1 MNGLVHIFKGG
12 FIMTNIETLLHEE
25 IQDGFDALSRMERGT
40 KIHKTTVDE
49 VVKLFD
55 KAIEIE
61 KIEVETKEKAKA
73 REIEIK
79 KIEIEADERAKA
91 REIEASLKM
100 AQMEEDRKDRRF
112 KNGIAVGGIV
122 LPLAVTIWGTFKTLK
137 FEEEGT
143 VTTMMGRGFINKL
156 IPKK

>member
-1 MNGLVHIFKGG
+1 
-12 FIMTNIETLLHEE
+12 MTNIETLLHEE
-25 IQDGFDALSRMERGT
+25 IQDGFDALSKMERGT
-40 KIHKTTVDE
+40 EIHKTTVDE
-49 VVKLFD
+49 VAKLFD

-61 KIEVETKEKAKA
+61 KIEIEAKEK
-73 REIEIK
+73 
-79 KIEIEADERAKA
+79 AKA
-91 REIEASLKM
+91 REIEASLKK

-143 VTTMMGRGFINKL
+143 VTTIMGRGFINKL

>member
-1 MNGLVHIFKGG
+1 
-12 FIMTNIETLLHEE
+12 MTNIETLLHEE
-25 IQDGFDALSRMERGT
+25 IQDGFDALSKMERGT
-40 KIHKTTVDE
+40 EIHKTTVDE
-49 VVKLFD
+49 VAKLFD

-61 KIEVETKEKAKA
+61 KIEIEAKDKAKS
-73 REIEIK
+73 
-79 KIEIEADERAKA
+79 
-91 REIEASLKM
+91 REIEASLKR

>member
-40 KIHKTTVDE
+40 EIHKTTVDE
-49 VVKLFD
+49 VAKLFD

-61 KIEVETKEKAKA
+61 KIEIEAKEKAKA
-73 REIEIK
+73 REIE
-79 KIEIEADERAKA
+79 AG
-91 REIEASLKM
+91 LKR

-143 VTTMMGRGFINKL
+143 VTTIMGRGFINKL

>member
-1 MNGLVHIFKGG
+1 
-12 FIMTNIETLLHEE
+12 MTNIETLLHEE

-40 KIHKTTVDE
+40 KNHKTTVDE

-73 REIEIK
+73 REIE
-79 KIEIEADERAKA
+79 
-91 REIEASLKM
+91 ASLKR

-112 KNGIAVGGIV
+112 KNGIAIGGIV

>member
-1 MNGLVHIFKGG
+1 
-12 FIMTNIETLLHEE
+12 MTNIETLLHEE

-40 KIHKTTVDE
+40 EIHKTTVDE
-49 VVKLFD
+49 VAKLFD

-61 KIEVETKEKAKA
+61 KIE
-73 REIEIK
+73 IEVK
-79 KIEIEADERAKA
+79 ERAKA
-91 REIEASLKM
+91 REIEASLKR

>member
-25 IQDGFDALSRMERGT
+25 IQDGFDALSKMERGT
-40 KIHKTTVDE
+40 EIHKTTVDE
-49 VVKLFD
+49 VAKLFD

-61 KIEVETKEKAKA
+61 KIE
-73 REIEIK
+73 
-79 KIEIEADERAKA
+79 IEAKDKAKA
-91 REIEASLKM
+91 REIEASLKR
-100 AQMEEDRKDRRF
+100 AQMEEDRKDRRV
-112 KNGIAVGGIV
+112 KNGIALGGIV

-143 VTTMMGRGFINKL
+143 VTTIMGRGFINKL

>member
-1 MNGLVHIFKGG
+1 
-12 FIMTNIETLLHEE
+12 MTNIETLLHEE

-40 KIHKTTVDE
+40 EIHKTTVDE
-49 VVKLFD
+49 VAKLFD

-61 KIEVETKEKAKA
+61 KIEIEAKEK
-73 REIEIK
+73 
-79 KIEIEADERAKA
+79 AKA
-91 REIEASLKM
+91 REIEASLKR

>member
-25 IQDGFDALSRMERGT
+25 IQDGFDALSKMERGT
-40 KIHKTTVDE
+40 EIHKATVDE
-49 VVKLFD
+49 VAKLFD

-61 KIEVETKEKAKA
+61 KIEIEAKDKAKA
-73 REIEIK
+73 R
-79 KIEIEADERAKA
+79 
-91 REIEASLKM
+91 
-100 AQMEEDRKDRRF
+100 EEDRKDRRV
-112 KNGIAVGGIV
+112 KNGIAIGGIV
-122 LPLAVTIWGTFKTLK
+122 LPLAVTIWGTFKSLK

-143 VTTMMGRGFINKL
+143 VTTIMGRGFINKL

>member
-1 MNGLVHIFKGG
+1 
-12 FIMTNIETLLHEE
+12 MTNIETLLHEE
-25 IQDGFDALSRMERGT
+25 IQDGFDALSKMERGT
-40 KIHKTTVDE
+40 EIHKTTVDE
-49 VVKLFD
+49 VAKLFD

-61 KIEVETKEKAKA
+61 KIEAKEK
-73 REIEIK
+73 
-79 KIEIEADERAKA
+79 AKA
-91 REIEASLKM
+91 REIEASLKR

>member
-25 IQDGFDALSRMERGT
+25 IQDGFDALSKMERGT
-40 KIHKTTVDE
+40 EIHKTTVDE
-49 VVKLFD
+49 VAKLFD

-61 KIEVETKEKAKA
+61 KIEIEAKEK
-73 REIEIK
+73 
-79 KIEIEADERAKA
+79 AKA
-91 REIEASLKM
+91 REIEASLKR

>member
-25 IQDGFDALSRMERGT
+25 IQDGFDALSKMERGT
-40 KIHKTTVDE
+40 EIHKTTVDE
-49 VVKLFD
+49 VAKLFD

-61 KIEVETKEKAKA
+61 KIEIEAKEK
-73 REIEIK
+73 
-79 KIEIEADERAKA
+79 AKA
-91 REIEASLKM
+91 REIEASLKR
-100 AQMEEDRKDRRF
+100 AQMEEDRKDRKI

>member
-40 KIHKTTVDE
+40 EIHKTTVDE
-49 VVKLFD
+49 VAKLFD

-61 KIEVETKEKAKA
+61 KIEIEAKDKAKS
-73 REIEIK
+73 
-79 KIEIEADERAKA
+79 
-91 REIEASLKM
+91 REIEASLKR
-100 AQMEEDRKDRRF
+100 AQMEEDRKDRRV
-112 KNGIAVGGIV
+112 KNGIALGGIV

>member
-25 IQDGFDALSRMERGT
+25 IQDGFDALSKMERGT
-40 KIHKTTVDE
+40 EIHKTTVDE
-49 VVKLFD
+49 VAKLFD

-61 KIEVETKEKAKA
+61 KIEIEAKEKAKA
-73 REIEIK
+73 REIE
-79 KIEIEADERAKA
+79 E
-91 REIEASLKM
+91 SLKRE
-100 AQMEEDRKDRRF
+100 QMEEDRKDRRF

-143 VTTMMGRGFINKL
+143 VTTIMGRGFINKL

>member
-1 MNGLVHIFKGG
+1 
-12 FIMTNIETLLHEE
+12 MTNIETLLHEE

-40 KIHKTTVDE
+40 EIHKTTVDE
-49 VVKLFD
+49 VAKLFD

-61 KIEVETKEKAKA
+61 KIEIEAKEKAKS
-73 REIEIK
+73 
-79 KIEIEADERAKA
+79 
-91 REIEASLKM
+91 REIEASLKR

-112 KNGIAVGGIV
+112 KNGIAIGGIV

>member
-1 MNGLVHIFKGG
+1 
-12 FIMTNIETLLHEE
+12 MTNIETLLHEE
-25 IQDGFDALSRMERGT
+25 IQDGFDALSKMERGT
-40 KIHKTTVDE
+40 EIHKTTVDE
-49 VVKLFD
+49 VAKLFD

-61 KIEVETKEKAKA
+61 KIEVEAKD
-73 REIEIK
+73 K
-79 KIEIEADERAKA
+79 AKA
-91 REIEASLKM
+91 REIEASLKR

-112 KNGIAVGGIV
+112 KNGIALGGIV

-143 VTTMMGRGFINKL
+143 VTTIMGRGFINKL

>member
-40 KIHKTTVDE
+40 EIHKTTVDE
-49 VVKLFD
+49 VAKLFD

-61 KIEVETKEKAKA
+61 KIEIEAKEK
-73 REIEIK
+73 
-79 KIEIEADERAKA
+79 AKA
-91 REIEASLKM
+91 REIEASLKR
-100 AQMEEDRKDRRF
+100 AQMEEDRKDRKL
-112 KNGIAVGGIV
+112 KNGIAIGGIV

-143 VTTMMGRGFINKL
+143 VTTIMGRGFINKL

>member
-1 MNGLVHIFKGG
+1 
-12 FIMTNIETLLHEE
+12 MTNIETLLHEE
-25 IQDGFDALSRMERGT
+25 IQDGFDALSKMERGT
-40 KIHKTTVDE
+40 EIHKTTVDE
-49 VVKLFD
+49 VAKLFD

-61 KIEVETKEKAKA
+61 KIEIEAKEKAKA
-73 REIEIK
+73 REIE
-79 KIEIEADERAKA
+79 E
-91 REIEASLKM
+91 SLKR

>member
-1 MNGLVHIFKGG
+1 
-12 FIMTNIETLLHEE
+12 MTNIETLLHEE
-25 IQDGFDALSRMERGT
+25 IQDGFDALSKMERGT
-40 KIHKTTVDE
+40 EIHKTTVDE
-49 VVKLFD
+49 VAKLFD

-61 KIEVETKEKAKA
+61 KIEIEAKEKAKA
-73 REIEIK
+73 REIE
-79 KIEIEADERAKA
+79 E
-91 REIEASLKM
+91 SLKRE
-100 AQMEEDRKDRRF
+100 QMEEDRKDRRF

-143 VTTMMGRGFINKL
+143 VTTIMGRGFINKL

>member
-25 IQDGFDALSRMERGT
+25 IQDGFDALSKMERGT
-40 KIHKTTVDE
+40 EIHKTTVDE
-49 VVKLFD
+49 VAKLFD

-61 KIEVETKEKAKA
+61 KIEIEAKEK
-73 REIEIK
+73 
-79 KIEIEADERAKA
+79 AKA
-91 REIEASLKM
+91 REIEASLKK

-143 VTTMMGRGFINKL
+143 VTTIMGRGFINKL

>member
-1 MNGLVHIFKGG
+1 
-12 FIMTNIETLLHEE
+12 MTNIETLLHEE

-40 KIHKTTVDE
+40 EIHKTTVDE
-49 VVKLFD
+49 VAKLFD

-61 KIEVETKEKAKA
+61 KIE
-73 REIEIK
+73 
-79 KIEIEADERAKA
+79 IEAKDKAKA
-91 REIEASLKM
+91 REIEASLKR
-100 AQMEEDRKDRRF
+100 AQMEEDRKDRRA
-112 KNGIAVGGIV
+112 KNGIAIGGIL

-143 VTTMMGRGFINKL
+143 VTTIMGRGFINKL

>member
-25 IQDGFDALSRMERGT
+25 IQDGFDALSKMERGT
-40 KIHKTTVDE
+40 EIHKTTVDE
-49 VVKLFD
+49 VAKLFD

-61 KIEVETKEKAKA
+61 KIE
-73 REIEIK
+73 
-79 KIEIEADERAKA
+79 IEAKDKAKA
-91 REIEASLKM
+91 REIEASLKK
-100 AQMEEDRKDRRF
+100 AQMEEDRKDRRV
-112 KNGIAVGGIV
+112 KNGIAIGGIV

>member
-1 MNGLVHIFKGG
+1 
-12 FIMTNIETLLHEE
+12 MTNIETLLHEE

-40 KIHKTTVDE
+40 EIHKTTVDE
-49 VVKLFD
+49 VAKLFD

-61 KIEVETKEKAKA
+61 KIEIEAKDKAKS
-73 REIEIK
+73 
-79 KIEIEADERAKA
+79 
-91 REIEASLKM
+91 REIEASLKR

-143 VTTMMGRGFINKL
+143 VTTIMGRGFINKL

>member
-1 MNGLVHIFKGG
+1 
-12 FIMTNIETLLHEE
+12 MTNIETLLHEE
-25 IQDGFDALSRMERGT
+25 IQDGFDALSKMERGT
-40 KIHKTTVDE
+40 EIHQTTVNE
-49 VVKLFD
+49 VAKLFD

-61 KIEVETKEKAKA
+61 KIEIEAKEKAKS
-73 REIEIK
+73 
-79 KIEIEADERAKA
+79 
-91 REIEASLKM
+91 REIEASLKK
-100 AQMEEDRKDRRF
+100 AQMEEDRKDRKL
-112 KNGIAVGGIV
+112 KNGIAIGGIV

>member
-1 MNGLVHIFKGG
+1 
-12 FIMTNIETLLHEE
+12 MTNIETLLHEE
-25 IQDGFDALSRMERGT
+25 IQDGFDALSKMERGT
-40 KIHKTTVDE
+40 EIHKTTVDE
-49 VVKLFD
+49 VAKLFD

-61 KIEVETKEKAKA
+61 KIEIEAKEK
-73 REIEIK
+73 
-79 KIEIEADERAKA
+79 AKA
-91 REIEASLKM
+91 REIEASLKRE
-100 AQMEEDRKDRRF
+100 QIEEDRKDRRF

-143 VTTMMGRGFINKL
+143 VTTIMGRGFINKL

>member
-1 MNGLVHIFKGG
+1 
-12 FIMTNIETLLHEE
+12 MTNIETLLHEE
-25 IQDGFDALSRMERGT
+25 IQDGFDALSKMERGT
-40 KIHKTTVDE
+40 EIHKTTVDE
-49 VVKLFD
+49 VAKLFD

-61 KIEVETKEKAKA
+61 KIEIEAKEK
-73 REIEIK
+73 
-79 KIEIEADERAKA
+79 AKA
-91 REIEASLKM
+91 REIEASLKQ

-143 VTTMMGRGFINKL
+143 VTTIMGRGFINKL

>member
-40 KIHKTTVDE
+40 EIHKTTVDE
-49 VVKLFD
+49 VAKLFD

-61 KIEVETKEKAKA
+61 KIEIEAKEKAKA
-73 REIEIK
+73 REIEESIK
-79 KIEIEADERAKA
+79 
-91 REIEASLKM
+91 L
-100 AQMEEDRKDRRF
+100 AQIEEDRKDRRV

-143 VTTMMGRGFINKL
+143 VTTIMGRGFINKL

>member
-40 KIHKTTVDE
+40 EIHKTTVDE
-49 VVKLFD
+49 VAKLFD

-61 KIEVETKEKAKA
+61 KIE
-73 REIEIK
+73 
-79 KIEIEADERAKA
+79 IEAKDKAKA
-91 REIEASLKM
+91 REIEASLKR
-100 AQMEEDRKDRRF
+100 AQMEEDRKDRRV
-112 KNGIAVGGIV
+112 KNGIALGGIV

>member
-1 MNGLVHIFKGG
+1 
-12 FIMTNIETLLHEE
+12 MTNIETLLHEE
-25 IQDGFDALSRMERGT
+25 IQDGFDALSKMERGT
-40 KIHKTTVDE
+40 EIHKTTVDE
-49 VVKLFD
+49 VAKLFD

-61 KIEVETKEKAKA
+61 KIEVEAKEK
-73 REIEIK
+73 
-79 KIEIEADERAKA
+79 AKA
-91 REIEASLKM
+91 REIEASLKR
-100 AQMEEDRKDRRF
+100 AQMEEDRRDRRF